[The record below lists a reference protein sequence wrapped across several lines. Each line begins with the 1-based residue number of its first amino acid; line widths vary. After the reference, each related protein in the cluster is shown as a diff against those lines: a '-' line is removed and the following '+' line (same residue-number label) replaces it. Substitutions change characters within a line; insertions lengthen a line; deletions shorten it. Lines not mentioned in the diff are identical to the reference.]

1 MKKVVKNLGSK
12 TEVRNVIGLGNQYIY
27 AYIYII
33 YYNIYIYILYI
44 IYVVFTTEGFSEVAI
59 ESWSEWDLNPRPLN
73 SVQTL

>member
-33 YYNIYIYILYI
+33 YYNIYIYIYYILYMW
-44 IYVVFTTEGFSEVAI
+44 YS
-59 ESWSEWDLNPRPLN
+59 PLKDF
-73 SVQTL
+73 QK